1 MHSSEFCFFKQD
13 IRNPGADTE
22 LFQFFPSLAVA
33 QIPWSTLTEHTD
45 AWTPPRKDSATEQLV
60 NYIVRLPCQHVS
72 KIQMVEKK
80 EMKEELVDSQ
90 LMWCLDLNSF
100 HFKQAQGKNKQKQ

>member
-1 MHSSEFCFFKQD
+1 MQASVLYLLTVVGLCFHHSTPVRSSEFCFFKQD

-22 LFQFFPSLAVA
+22 LFQFFPSLSVA
-33 QIPWSTLTEHTD
+33 QIPRSTLTEYTD

-72 KIQMVEKK
+72 KIQTVEKK
-80 EMKEELVDSQ
+80 MKEELVGSQ
-90 LMWCLDLNSF
+90 PM
-100 HFKQAQGKNKQKQ
+100 